1 MSLLL
6 PQLNLADNQLCG
18 LDQNGRGTYTSEGI
32 EAIAG
37 ALKVN
42 PSLTEVPALRS
53 NLLLPSLP
61 DP

>member
-18 LDQNGRGTYTSEGI
+18 LDPWGHGTYTSEGI

-37 ALKVN
+37 ALKAV
-42 PSLTEVPALRS
+42 SYTHLRAHET
-53 NLLLPSLP
+53 
-61 DP
+61 